1 MSEPNR
7 VGVASKA
14 GPKTSFNGIL
24 FLAGFLAL
32 ALTVVS
38 LVFGKVVYPGE
49 IGVRQITMG
58 PGQGFAAEGLE
69 PGLHWSIPFYSQI
82 RIIPQTVRSL
92 DLDRDTKLFPG
103 TMGSLDI
110 TTADGASVKADI
122 SILTR
127 FYRTRGSEGAADH
140 GGPVD
145 LIQKSGLTEG
155 AWNSTIYQVSSNELR
170 KALGGLSYEQFYN
183 LELRDKALD
192 AAKDSISIALADYGI
207 QVEAVLM
214 RRYTYASEEIDNAI
228 FQKNLQVQEEQLNEA
243 SSRFAGVK
251 AQLEQVSAELDAKIS
266 TLKVSGENR
275 ARVIRSEG
283 DLFEAKKVAEADLL
297 VAKSQAEVD
306 RLRAGALAQSA
317 GADAYVARELA
328 PLLTSLRGGV
338 VSNIDPYDLEQW
350 VRRLGLSGGKAQ

>member
-1 MSEPNR
+1 MSEPESI
-7 VGVASKA
+7 VSASKSSSK
-14 GPKTSFNGIL
+14 GLL
-24 FLAGFLAL
+24 FFLGFITLI
-32 ALTVVS
+32 LTVIA

-49 IGVRQITMG
+49 IGVRQISIG
-58 PGQGFAAEGLE
+58 PGQGFSPEGLE

-92 DLDRDTKLFPG
+92 DLDRDVKLFPG
-103 TMGSLDI
+103 SMGSLDI
-110 TTADGASVKADI
+110 TTADGASVQADM

-127 FYRTRGSEGAADH
+127 FFRSRGGSGAEAH

-170 KALGGLSYEQFYN
+170 KALGALTYEQFYN
-183 LELRDKALD
+183 LDMREKALEQAKTSI
-192 AAKDSISIALADYGI
+192 AAALADYGI
-207 QVEAVLM
+207 GIEAVLM

-243 SSRFAGVK
+243 SSRFAEVK
-251 AQLEQVSAELDAKIS
+251 AKLDRVSAELDAKIS
-266 TLKVSGENR
+266 TLKVEGDNR

-283 DLFEAKKVAEADLL
+283 DLFEAKKVADGDLL

-328 PLLTSLRGGV
+328 PLLTSLRGGII
-338 VSNIDPYDLEQW
+338 SNIDPYDLEQW
-350 VRRLGLSGGKAQ
+350 VKRLGLSGGKP